1 MKAKIIIEVGD
12 DSTKIEM
19 TGSGFDLVKGT
30 SMALW
35 SALSGARKP
44 GVSDAELI
52 EEAKIAVIAAAVTS
66 RRAEAEKTT
75 TEIDAASL
83 KKALE
88 AMGR

>member
-19 TGSGFDLVKGT
+19 TGSTFELVKGT

-35 SALSGARKP
+35 SALSGSRNP

-52 EEAKIAVIAAAVTS
+52 EDAKLAIIAAALTS
-66 RRAEAEKTT
+66 RRAEVQKTT
-75 TEIDAASL
+75 TKIDTASL